1 MAKQKVSNDFMKFQA
16 KNTNHLAD
24 AAKAE
29 NTMNRNP
36 LAIGT
41 KGVATVV
48 DMVAATS
55 KKGHP
60 YVNMTLV
67 VATGPHEGTKL
78 LKNWTFNETAKATP
92 IDRFGWFLNEL
103 ENAGFPRTIREQSNG
118 DMNTIV
124 QYYLDADPPIQVA
137 FEIEKDDYSMDKK
150 RIVMYPPDT
159 VASSPQEEGPI
170 KSIEELKVGVKVLRN
185 GVEFE
190 VVKYDDDAETVN
202 LRSLTTN
209 KIRENVALTEL
220 EFGSQS

>member
-1 MAKQKVSNDFMKFQA
+1 MAKQKVSADFMKFQA

-36 LAIGT
+36 LEVGT
-41 KGVATVV
+41 KGIVTVV

-55 KKGHP
+55 KKGYP
-60 YVNMTLV
+60 YTNMTLV
-67 VATGPHEGTKL
+67 VASGPHEGVKL
-78 LKNWTFNETAKATP
+78 TKNWTFNETAKATP
-92 IDRFGWFLNEL
+92 IDRYTWFLNEL
-103 ENAGFPRTIREQSNG
+103 ENMGFPRHLRESSGG

-124 QYYLDADPPIQVA
+124 QYYLDADPPIQLS

-150 RIVMYPPDT
+150 RIVMYPADT
-159 VASSPQEEGPI
+159 MASSPQEEGPI

-190 VVKYDDDAETVN
+190 VVKYDDETETVN

-220 EFGSQS
+220 EFAQA